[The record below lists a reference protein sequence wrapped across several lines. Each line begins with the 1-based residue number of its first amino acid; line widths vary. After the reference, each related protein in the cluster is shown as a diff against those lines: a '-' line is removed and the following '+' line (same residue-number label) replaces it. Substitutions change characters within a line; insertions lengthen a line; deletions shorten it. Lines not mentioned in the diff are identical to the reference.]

1 MKIIFLPQH
10 FPGPFRYTAAR
21 LAADKSNKVI
31 FVTDRSRRDVRI
43 PGVRRI
49 LISIPQNQ
57 HITDRA
63 ENEAVRSIKR
73 GTQIANAL
81 LHLKN
86 TGFIPDIIIGNAG
99 FGCSLYAK
107 DIFPDA
113 FLAIYADGYQGN
125 SSMLTT
131 LKPRHAYPTVN
142 FSPERVR
149 NLFQWDAFNECQMAF
164 TSTNWQKTLYP
175 KDLANQ
181 IKVLHEGI
189 DTQFFSPQPGQKFC
203 VEGCDLSHVDELVTF
218 SGRSIDTKRNFPQ
231 FLHSIPQILVERPN
245 CHVVVMAGSQDK
257 DGSNESTWSELLFN
271 KYDVDKNRVHF
282 LSFRPYKEYRMM
294 LQASTIHIF
303 LTTPNALSTGLFEA
317 MGCGCLVIAGDT
329 DPVRE
334 VIEHGR
340 NGFLYDIWSAE
351 SLTQTIMGVL
361 GAYKRMDL
369 LRETARQD
377 ICQTYDSHTQT
388 EKNVQAILQSYAK
401 WQKK

>member
-21 LAADKSNKVI
+21 LAADKNNKVI
-31 FVTDRSRRDVRI
+31 FITDRSRRDVRI

-49 LISIPQNQ
+49 LISIPQSQ
-57 HITDRA
+57 HTADRA

-113 FLAIYADGYQGN
+113 FLAIYADGYQGS

-142 FSPERVR
+142 FSPERIR
-149 NLFQWDAFNECQMAF
+149 NLFQWDAFNDCQMAF
-164 TSTNWQKTLYP
+164 TSTSWQKSLYP
-175 KDLANQ
+175 QHLANQ
-181 IKVLHEGI
+181 IQILHEGI
-189 DTQFFSPQPGQKFC
+189 DTQFFSPQPKQKFC
-203 VEGCDLSHVDELVTF
+203 IEDCDLSHVDELVTF

-231 FLHSIPQILVERPN
+231 FLHSIPHILMERPK
-245 CHVVVMAGSQDK
+245 CHVVVMAGSQDRETAI
-257 DGSNESTWSELLFN
+257 ESSWANLLFD
-271 KYDVDKNRVHF
+271 KYDIDKDRVHF
-282 LSFRPYKEYRMM
+282 LSFRPYKDYRMM
-294 LQASTIHIF
+294 LQASSVHVF
-303 LTTPNALSTGLFEA
+303 LATPNALSTGLFEA
-317 MGCGCLVIAGDT
+317 MSCGCLVVAGDT

-334 VIEHGR
+334 VVEHGR
-340 NGFLYDIWSAE
+340 NGFLYDIWSAD
-351 SLTQTIMGVL
+351 SLTQTIVGVL
-361 GAYKRMDL
+361 SAYKRMESI
-369 LRETARQD
+369 RVAARQE
-377 ICQTYDSHTQT
+377 ICNSYDSHKQT
-388 EKNVQAILQSYAK
+388 ESNVQSILQSYNK

>member
-31 FVTDRSRRDVRI
+31 FITDRSRRDVRI

-49 LISIPQNQ
+49 LISIPQGP
-57 HITDRA
+57 HIADRA
-63 ENEAVRSIKR
+63 EHEAVRSIKR

-99 FGCSLYAK
+99 YGCSLYAK

-113 FLAIYADGYQGN
+113 FLAIYADGYQGS

-149 NLFQWDAFNECQMAF
+149 NLFQWDAFNDCQMAF
-164 TSTNWQKTLYP
+164 TSTNWQKSLYP
-175 KDLANQ
+175 KSLTKQ
-181 IKVLHEGI
+181 IQVLHEGI
-189 DTQFFSPQPGQKFC
+189 DTQFFSPKPGQKFC
-203 VEGCDLSHVDELVTF
+203 IEGCDLSHVDELVTF
-218 SGRSIDTKRNFPQ
+218 SGRSIDTRRNFPQ
-231 FLHSIPQILVERPN
+231 FLHSIPQILIERPN
-245 CHVVVMAGSQDK
+245 CHVVVMAGSQER
-257 DGSNESTWSELLFN
+257 ESAIDASWSELLFN

-282 LSFRPYKEYRMM
+282 LSFRPYKDYRMM
-294 LQASTIHIF
+294 LQASSVHVF
-303 LTTPNALSTGLFEA
+303 LSTPNALSTGLFEA
-317 MGCGCLVIAGDT
+317 MSCGCLVIAGDT

-340 NGFLYDIWSAE
+340 NGFLYDIWNAE
-351 SLTQTIMGVL
+351 SLTQTIIGVL
-361 GAYKRMDL
+361 SAYKRMETLRDL
-369 LRETARQD
+369 ARQEM
-377 ICQTYDSHTQT
+377 CKSYDSHTQT
-388 EKNVQAILQSYAK
+388 EHNVQSILQNYAK
-401 WQKK
+401 WKKK